1 MVCMNKNEIITW
13 LKENLNEERFEHS
26 LGVAEKA
33 KELAIKFGLNKEK
46 AELAGLVH
54 DCAKCLSKEE
64 LIEIMDKYC
73 SVESC
78 EKINPK
84 TFHAPAGTYI
94 AKKEFNI
101 EDKEILSAIR
111 WHTIGHNNMTNFEKV
126 IFIADKIEER
136 TRPEEMINFIS
147 PCLDE
152 ENGLNKALLACY
164 KLTIKSLVDRNLKIC
179 INTINL
185 YNELLN
191 D

>member
-1 MVCMNKNEIITW
+1 MVYMNKNEIITW

-33 KELAIKFGLNKEK
+33 KELAIKFGLDKEK

-64 LIEIMDKYC
+64 LIEIMDKHC

-84 TFHAPAGTYI
+84 TFHAPAGAYV

-101 EDKEILSAIR
+101 TDEEILYAIR
-111 WHTIGHNNMTNFEKV
+111 WHTIGHNNMTDFEKV
-126 IFIADKIEER
+126 IFISDKIEER
-136 TRPEEMINFIS
+136 TRPKEMIDFIS

-152 ENGLNKALLACY
+152 DNGLNKALLACY

-179 INTINL
+179 INTIDL
-185 YNELLN
+185 YNELL
-191 D
+191 DD

>member
-26 LGVAEKA
+26 LGVADKA
-33 KELAIKFGLNKEK
+33 KELAIKFGLDFEK

-54 DCAKCLSKEE
+54 DCAKCLSKED

-84 TFHAPAGTYI
+84 TFHAPAGAYV

-101 EDKEILSAIR
+101 YDEEILSAIR
-111 WHTIGHNNMTNFEKV
+111 WHTIGHNNMTDFEKV

-136 TRPEEMINFIS
+136 TRPKEMIDFIS
-147 PCLDE
+147 PCLE
-152 ENGLNKALLACY
+152 EDKGLNRALLACY

-179 INTINL
+179 INTIDL
-185 YNELLN
+185 YNELL
-191 D
+191 DD

>member
-1 MVCMNKNEIITW
+1 MVYMNKNEIITW

-33 KELAIKFGLNKEK
+33 KELAIKFGLDKEK

-84 TFHAPAGTYI
+84 TFHAPAGAYV

-126 IFIADKIEER
+126 IFIADKIEQR
-136 TRPEEMINFIS
+136 TRPKEMIDFIS
-147 PCLDE
+147 PCLE
-152 ENGLNKALLACY
+152 EDKGLNKALLACY

-179 INTINL
+179 INTIDL

>member
-1 MVCMNKNEIITW
+1 MVYMNKNEIITW

-33 KELAIKFGLNKEK
+33 KELAIKFNLDTEK

>member
-1 MVCMNKNEIITW
+1 MNKSEIITW

-33 KELAIKFGLNKEK
+33 KELAVKFGLDFEK

-64 LIEIMDKYC
+64 LIEIMDKHC

-84 TFHAPAGTYI
+84 TFHAPAGAYV

-111 WHTIGHNNMTNFEKV
+111 WHTIGHNKMTDFEKV

-136 TRPEEMINFIS
+136 TRPNQMIDFIS

-179 INTINL
+179 INTIDL

>member
-26 LGVAEKA
+26 LGVADKA
-33 KELAIKFGLNKEK
+33 KELAIKFGLDSEK

-54 DCAKCLSKEE
+54 DCAKCLSKED

-84 TFHAPAGTYI
+84 TFHAPAGAYV

-101 EDKEILSAIR
+101 YDEEILSAIR
-111 WHTIGHNNMTNFEKV
+111 WHTIGHNNMTDFEKV

-136 TRPEEMINFIS
+136 TRPKEMIDFIS
-147 PCLDE
+147 PCLE
-152 ENGLNKALLACY
+152 EDKGLNKALLACY

-179 INTINL
+179 INTIDL
-185 YNELLN
+185 YNELL
-191 D
+191 DD

>member
-1 MVCMNKNEIITW
+1 MACMNKNKIITW

-33 KELAIKFGLNKEK
+33 KELAIKFGLDAEK

-84 TFHAPAGTYI
+84 TFHAPAGTYV

-101 EDKEILSAIR
+101 DDKEILSAIR
-111 WHTIGHNNMTNFEKV
+111 WHTIGHNNMTDFEKV

-136 TRPEEMINFIS
+136 TRPKEMIDFIS
-147 PCLDE
+147 PCLE
-152 ENGLNKALLACY
+152 EDKGLNKALLACY

-179 INTINL
+179 INTIDL
-185 YNELLN
+185 YNELL
-191 D
+191 DD

>member
-33 KELAIKFGLNKEK
+33 KELAIKFGLDKEK

-64 LIEIMDKYC
+64 LFEIMDKHC

-84 TFHAPAGTYI
+84 TFHAPAGAYV

-111 WHTIGHNNMTNFEKV
+111 WHTIGHNNMTDFEKV
-126 IFIADKIEER
+126 IFISDKIEER
-136 TRPEEMINFIS
+136 TRPKEMIDFIS
-147 PCLDE
+147 PCLDGD
-152 ENGLNKALLACY
+152 NGLNKALLACY

-179 INTINL
+179 INTIDL
-185 YNELLN
+185 YNELL
-191 D
+191 DD

>member
-33 KELAIKFGLNKEK
+33 KDLAIKFGLDKEK
-46 AELAGLVH
+46 AELAGLIH

-84 TFHAPAGTYI
+84 TFHAPAGAYV

-101 EDKEILSAIR
+101 EDKDILSAIR
-111 WHTIGHNNMTNFEKV
+111 WHTIGHNNMTDFEKI

-136 TRPEEMINFIS
+136 TRPKEMINFIS

-179 INTINL
+179 INTIDL
-185 YNELLN
+185 YNELL
-191 D
+191 DD

>member
-26 LGVAEKA
+26 LGVADKA
-33 KELAIKFGLNKEK
+33 KELAIKFGLDSEK

-54 DCAKCLSKEE
+54 DCAKCLSKED

-84 TFHAPAGTYI
+84 TFHAPAGSYV

-101 EDKEILSAIR
+101 YDEEILSAIR
-111 WHTIGHNNMTNFEKV
+111 WHTIGHNNMTDFEKV

-136 TRPEEMINFIS
+136 TRPKEMIDFIS
-147 PCLDE
+147 PCLE
-152 ENGLNKALLACY
+152 EDKGLNKALLACY

-179 INTINL
+179 INTIDL
-185 YNELLN
+185 YNELL
-191 D
+191 DD

>member
-1 MVCMNKNEIITW
+1 MACMNKNKIITW

-33 KELAIKFGLNKEK
+33 KELAIKFGLDAEK

-84 TFHAPAGTYI
+84 TFHAPAGTYV

-101 EDKEILSAIR
+101 NDKEILSAIR
-111 WHTIGHNNMTNFEKV
+111 WHTIGHNNMTDFEKV

-136 TRPEEMINFIS
+136 TRPKEMIDFIS
-147 PCLDE
+147 PCLE
-152 ENGLNKALLACY
+152 EDKGLNKALLACY

-179 INTINL
+179 INTIDL
-185 YNELLN
+185 YNELL
-191 D
+191 DD

>member
-33 KELAIKFGLNKEK
+33 KELAIKFGLDKEK

-64 LIEIMDKYC
+64 LLEIMDKHC

-84 TFHAPAGTYI
+84 TFHAPAGAYV

-101 EDKEILSAIR
+101 TDEEILSAIR

-126 IFIADKIEER
+126 IFISDKIEER
-136 TRPEEMINFIS
+136 TRPKEMIDFIS

-152 ENGLNKALLACY
+152 DNGLNKALLACY

-179 INTINL
+179 INTIDL
-185 YNELLN
+185 YNELL
-191 D
+191 DD

>member
-1 MVCMNKNEIITW
+1 MACMNKNEIITW

-33 KELAIKFGLNKEK
+33 KELAIKFGLDKEK

-78 EKINPK
+78 ERINPK
-84 TFHAPAGTYI
+84 TFHAPAGAYV

-101 EDKEILSAIR
+101 DDEEILSAIR
-111 WHTIGHNNMTNFEKV
+111 WHTIGHNNMTDFEKV
-126 IFIADKIEER
+126 IFVADKIEER
-136 TRPEEMINFIS
+136 TRPKEMIDFIS
-147 PCLDE
+147 PCLE
-152 ENGLNKALLACY
+152 EDKGLNKALLACY

-179 INTINL
+179 INTIDL
-185 YNELLN
+185 YNELL
-191 D
+191 DD

>member
-26 LGVAEKA
+26 LGVADKA
-33 KELAIKFGLNKEK
+33 KELAIKFGLDFEK

-54 DCAKCLSKEE
+54 DCAKCLSKED

-84 TFHAPAGTYI
+84 TFHAPAGAYV

-101 EDKEILSAIR
+101 YDEEILSAIR
-111 WHTIGHNNMTNFEKV
+111 WHTIGHNNMTDFEKV

-136 TRPEEMINFIS
+136 TRPKEMIDFIS
-147 PCLDE
+147 PCLE
-152 ENGLNKALLACY
+152 EDKGLNKALLACY

-179 INTINL
+179 INTIDL
-185 YNELLN
+185 YNELL
-191 D
+191 DD

>member
-1 MVCMNKNEIITW
+1 MNKNEIITW

-33 KELAIKFGLNKEK
+33 KELAIKFGLDKEK

-78 EKINPK
+78 ERINPK
-84 TFHAPAGTYI
+84 TFHAPAGAYV

-101 EDKEILSAIR
+101 DDEEILSAIR
-111 WHTIGHNNMTNFEKV
+111 WHTIGHNNMTDFEKV
-126 IFIADKIEER
+126 IFVADKIEER
-136 TRPEEMINFIS
+136 TRPKEMIDFIS
-147 PCLDE
+147 PCLE
-152 ENGLNKALLACY
+152 EDKGLNKALLACY

-179 INTINL
+179 INTIDL
-185 YNELLN
+185 YNELL
-191 D
+191 DD